1 MIRLVSLALAALLSG
16 CGIASKLENVP
27 VCSLTNDRALVISM
41 YGPLGFAT
49 EVTERYV
56 QAMCPLVG
64 YPQPSQQPGLKP
76 PR

>member
-1 MIRLVSLALAALLSG
+1 MKCTAVLLATIFLSG
-16 CGIASKLENVP
+16 CSITSKLENVP

-56 QAMCPLVG
+56 QAMCPA
-64 YPQPSQQPGLKP
+64 KP
-76 PR
+76 IR

>member
-1 MIRLVSLALAALLSG
+1 MTKLAAILATVVLLSG

-27 VCSLTNDRALVISM
+27 VCSLMNDRAMVISM

-64 YPQPSQQPGLKP
+64 YPQPSAKP
-76 PR
+76 TR